1 MTAPLRPGTRV
12 VVDDLRGVVVKP
24 TAHEIAYARTEY
36 DGERWTDAHVLVQLD
51 GDPDWDRGWY
61 APHEVRPEVTP

>member
-12 VVDDLRGVVVKP
+12 VVEDMRGVVVKP
-24 TAHEIAYARTEY
+24 TADELAYAATNYE
-36 DGERWTDAHVLVQLD
+36 DVGPQHDHVLIQFD

-61 APHEVRPEVTP
+61 APHEVRPEATP